1 MLLEVAESF
10 SERGHVR
17 QVKGHV
23 AECVRRWPAFMQCDR
38 DIVIAHRDA
47 AFKGKQLLQTQRAP
61 EPFRALRRI
70 AHRQSEMTDDSQSE
84 RNLHGTTLQF
94 AAGEVKPE

>member
-1 MLLEVAESF
+1 MPLNNRLAAVRVERVVDPDLIARIFHVDLMLLEVAESF
-10 SERGHVR
+10 SERGHIR

-47 AFKGKQLLQTQRAP
+47 AFKSKQLL
-61 EPFRALRRI
+61 
-70 AHRQSEMTDDSQSE
+70 
-84 RNLHGTTLQF
+84 
-94 AAGEVKPE
+94 